1 MFSHQDYKDKARH
14 GGKRRILLERFG
26 PVCAMC
32 GEQFENRKIAVHHL
46 RDKADHKFQI
56 LLCLSCHT
64 KLHGGT
70 ERKPVSPEEL
80 LEAINSSPT
89 LTEVQRKFGLSKHG
103 LQYKREKYGL
113 LEKPCSECK
122 KMYKPKKGFPKY
134 CSMECAEVVRK
145 RKVLEGRERNKETKR
160 QRDKLYYEKHRMK
173 LIAKQMLYYERNR
186 DKVLEY
192 HKELYLK
199 QKLRGV
205 AF

>member
-1 MFSHQDYKDKARH
+1 MGSSQDHKDRVRH
-14 GGKRRILLERFG
+14 GGKRRILLEKLG

-32 GEQFENRKIAVHHL
+32 GEQFESRKIAAHHL
-46 RDKADHKFQI
+46 RDKADHKFQV
-56 LLCLSCHT
+56 LLCFPCHA

-70 ERKPVSPEEL
+70 ERKIVSREEL
-80 LEAINSSPT
+80 FEAINSSPT
-89 LTEVQRKFGLSKHG
+89 LAEVQRKLGLSKHG
-103 LQYKREKYGL
+103 LRYKREKYGL
-113 LEKPCSECK
+113 LEKPCPECK

-134 CSMECAEVVRK
+134 CSLECAEIVKK
-145 RKVLEGRERNKETKR
+145 RKELESRERNKETKKQTDR
-160 QRDKLYYEKHRMK
+160 LYYEKHRMK
-173 LIAKQMLYYERNR
+173 LIAKQKEYYEKNR

>member
-1 MFSHQDYKDKARH
+1 MSSSQDHKDRIRH
-14 GGKRRILLERFG
+14 GGKRKILLERFG
-26 PVCAMC
+26 PVCSMC

-46 RDKADHKFQI
+46 RDKTDHEFQI
-56 LLCLSCHT
+56 LLCFPCHT

-80 LEAINSSPT
+80 LEAINSSST
-89 LTEVQRKFGLSKHG
+89 LTEVQKKFGLSKHG

-134 CSMECAEVVRK
+134 CSLECAEVARK
-145 RKVLEGRERNKETKR
+145 KKELRSRERNKETKR
-160 QRDKLYYEKHRMK
+160 KADKLYYEKHRIE
-173 LIAKQMLYYERNR
+173 LIAKQKEYYEKNR

-192 HKELYLK
+192 HKELYLNK
-199 QKLRGV
+199 KLRGV
-205 AF
+205 AL